1 MPFPDET
8 MAQLLT
14 DVRSGLRML
23 VKYPTLSI
31 VAILTLGLGIGLST
45 TVYCV
50 VNGGLFKG
58 LPFPDA
64 SRIVAVV
71 NTRPAQNQPQQ
82 PISVQDLVIWKERQ
96 TSFEKFG
103 PYFFAAMNLS
113 AEEGRPERYSGG
125 LLTVAAFETL
135 GVPPILGRGFREGDD
150 RPGAE
155 PVILLGHDL
164 WRDRYASAP
173 DIVGKAIRV
182 SGIQRT
188 VVGIM
193 PEKFGFPLN
202 QVLWAPLVIDSNAQ
216 PRGQGPNYQV
226 IARLKPGVSIEQAKV
241 QAATIAG
248 QLENEFPESN
258 RGVGADVIPYARTIL
273 GPEIYALLYTMLGAG
288 IGVLLIA
295 CVNVS
300 NLLVARA
307 SLRRREVAVRMA
319 LGAGGRRVV
328 RQHLTEVLVLATA
341 GGIIGVVLSI
351 FGMRWFT
358 QALSVSPPPF
368 WITFELDYRVMLF
381 VIGIIVLASLVA
393 GTLPAMH
400 AARVS
405 AASALKDDTRSST
418 SSKLGRFSSGL
429 VIAELAVSCGLL
441 IAAGLMIKSVVQ
453 LKNLP
458 MPFAIENIL
467 TARVDLPK
475 EGYPDIPASIRF
487 FEQLLPKLQ
496 AVPGVEAATLSDG
509 LPAAGNGTIPV
520 QIEGKAYP
528 QDSDYPLAREG
539 IVTAGY
545 FDTFQTKVLS
555 GREFT
560 PLDTATSQPVAV
572 VNQSFARTHF
582 PNVDPVGHQMRRIRP
597 NSKEPWLTIV
607 GVVPDLIMEGIGNN
621 NSSPVGYYIPIPQ
634 SDVAN
639 GVRIAIRT
647 RGDAATLT
655 PLVRSAVASLDPDLA
670 IYEVSTL
677 RRVINRQ
684 TLFYTVFGTFFMTFG
699 ICALF
704 LAAAGLYGVM
714 SFAVT
719 QRTREMG
726 VRSAL
731 GAQGA
736 QLILLVMRKSMV
748 QLALGLVLGLVI
760 GLLASGALQPVLYH
774 VNPRDA
780 AVFVGV
786 VITLALAGV
795 VATFLPARRVTKID
809 PVLALSSE

>member
-1 MPFPDET
+1 
-8 MAQLLT
+8 
-14 DVRSGLRML
+14 
-23 VKYPTLSI
+23 
-31 VAILTLGLGIGLST
+31 
-45 TVYCV
+45 
-50 VNGGLFKG
+50 
-58 LPFPDA
+58 
-64 SRIVAVV
+64 
-71 NTRPAQNQPQQ
+71 
-82 PISVQDLVIWKERQ
+82 
-96 TSFEKFG
+96 
-103 PYFFAAMNLS
+103 
-113 AEEGRPERYSGG
+113 
-125 LLTVAAFETL
+125 
-135 GVPPILGRGFREGDD
+135 
-150 RPGAE
+150 
-155 PVILLGHDL
+155 
-164 WRDRYASAP
+164 
-173 DIVGKAIRV
+173 
-182 SGIQRT
+182 
-188 VVGIM
+188 
-193 PEKFGFPLN
+193 
-202 QVLWAPLVIDSNAQ
+202 
-216 PRGQGPNYQV
+216 
-226 IARLKPGVSIEQAKV
+226 
-241 QAATIAG
+241 
-248 QLENEFPESN
+248 
-258 RGVGADVIPYARTIL
+258 
-273 GPEIYALLYTMLGAG
+273 
-288 IGVLLIA
+288 
-295 CVNVS
+295 
-300 NLLVARA
+300 
-307 SLRRREVAVRMA
+307 MA

-341 GGIIGVVLSI
+341 GGVIGVVLSI
-351 FGMRWFT
+351 FGMRWFV

-368 WITFELDYRVMLF
+368 WITFELDYRVMMF

-405 AASALKDDTRSST
+405 AASALKDDSRSST
-418 SSKLGRFSSGL
+418 SAKLGRFSSGL

-453 LKNLP
+453 LKNVP
-458 MPFAIENIL
+458 MPFAIEHIL

-475 EGYPDIPASIRF
+475 THYPDIPASIRF
-487 FEQLLPKLQ
+487 FEQLLPKLE

-509 LPAAGNGTIPV
+509 LPAAGNGSIPV
-520 QIEGKAYP
+520 QIDGKAYP
-528 QDSDYPLAREG
+528 QASDYPLAREG

-545 FDTFQTKVLS
+545 FDTLQTKVLS

-582 PNVDPVGHQMRRIRP
+582 PNVDPVGHQMKRIRP

-607 GVVPDLIMEGIGNN
+607 GVVPDLIMEGIVNN
-621 NSSPVGYYIPIPQ
+621 NASPVGYYIPIPQ

-655 PLVRSAVASLDPDLA
+655 PLVRSAVASLDSDLA

-677 RRVINRQ
+677 RRVIDRQ
-684 TLFYTVFGTFFMTFG
+684 TLFYTVFGTFFMSFG

-731 GAQGA
+731 GAQGV
-736 QLILLVMRKSMV
+736 QLILLVMRQSFV
-748 QLALGLVLGLVI
+748 QLAIGLALGLALA
-760 GLLASGALQPVLYH
+760 LLASGALQPVLYH

-780 AVFVGV
+780 AVFAGV
-786 VITLALAGV
+786 VITLALASL

-809 PVLALSSE
+809 PVLALASE